1 MQTMYEQLQ
10 AHIAA
15 NAYKRGKHKGEAP
28 LDKSRRS
35 RSHER
40 VAQWA
45 GYVAV
50 RFWNTDVIRAY
61 PDGRIEIDCD
71 GWNATPTT
79 KACVNDAL
87 RWFSDTGAR
96 LSSHRM
102 YGKTQ
107 SVLYVGVP
115 RRPVAYYDG
124 ITLDAH
130 GKVVSELRPFEGRRI
145 DRDATKELY
154 ADMKECGFKDMFK
167 LLHAVSERGG
177 APNQGDPVRE
187 HVFLSRAS
195 FLRDYITSEL
205 HANKWPYVV
214 EMVSF
219 KQGYNWQTRNWE
231 YNKLDAKTAW
241 NNLMQRV
248 KQDLYDTVKIEEDT
262 TASNS

>member
-1 MQTMYEQLQ
+1 MRTMYEQLQ

-15 NAYKRGKHKGEAP
+15 NAYKRGKHKGDAP

-107 SVLYVGVP
+107 SVLYVGMP

-130 GKVVSELRPFEGRRI
+130 GKVVSELRPFEGKRI

-154 ADMKECGFKDMFK
+154 ADMQECGFKDVFK
-167 LLHAVSERGG
+167 LLHAVTDSPAIRDDD
-177 APNQGDPVRE
+177 PNRLAVRYARPAE
-187 HVFLSRAS
+187 
-195 FLRDYITSEL
+195 LRDFITMEL

-214 EMVSF
+214 ETVSF
-219 KQGYNWQTRNWE
+219 KHGYDWQTRGWRDHKVD
-231 YNKLDAKTAW
+231 YKTAW

-248 KQDLYDTVKIEEDT
+248 KKDLYDTVKIEEDT
-262 TASNS
+262 TASNP

>member
-10 AHIAA
+10 AHIAKH
-15 NAYKRGKHKGEAP
+15 AYKRGKHKGEAP

-130 GKVVSELRPFEGRRI
+130 GKVVSELRPFEGKRI

-154 ADMKECGFKDMFK
+154 ADMQECGFKDVFK
-167 LLHAVSERGG
+167 LLHAVAEKLPH
-177 APNQGDPVRE
+177 ANDDPLYDAVRFARPAE
-187 HVFLSRAS
+187 
-195 FLRDYITSEL
+195 LRDFITMEL

-214 EMVSF
+214 DSVSF
-219 KQGYNWQTRNWE
+219 RSGYDWKTQHFTHI
-231 YNKLDAKTAW
+231 KHDHKTAW
-241 NNLMQRV
+241 NNLMGIV
-248 KQDLYDTVKIEEDT
+248 KRDLYNTVKIEEDT
-262 TASNS
+262 TASNP